1 MFKGRSLVFAGPE
14 QRLCAAADRAGN
26 APSHLKIQIFNLD
39 SALFQFFPDGIPKR
53 NVCDVDL
60 RADGHPVDGQLYR
73 ILLGDRDPV
82 PVAEDFRRARP
93 ADRMAM
99 SCFFMMLP
107 HGTVFSGDF
116 SFLSSSVPVQHR
128 ITVHRIL
135 QADNGHI
142 CMLSASL
149 YASSSGGLQRK
160 NPSAVARA
168 LTLSNSAEPGSY
180 TVI

>member
-26 APSHLKIQIFNLD
+26 APRHLKIQIFNLD

-93 ADRMAM
+93 AGRMAM

-107 HGTVFSGDF
+107 HGTVFSGVF

-128 ITVHRIL
+128 ITAHRIL

>member
-14 QRLCAAADRAGN
+14 QRLCAAVDRAGT
-26 APSHLKIQIFNLD
+26 APRHLEIQIFNL
-39 SALFQFFPDGIPKR
+39 
-53 NVCDVDL
+53 CDVDL

-93 ADRMAM
+93 AGRMAM